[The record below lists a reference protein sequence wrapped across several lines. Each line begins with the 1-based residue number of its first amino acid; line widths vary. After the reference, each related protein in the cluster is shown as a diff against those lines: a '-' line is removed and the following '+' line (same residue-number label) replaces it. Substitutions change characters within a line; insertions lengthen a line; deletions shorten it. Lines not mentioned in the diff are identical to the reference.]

1 MFTGLENPQGRKT
14 TEIGQRAVNLNPMV
28 ITSNYKGVI
37 LTQPV
42 QVLNIMPDR
51 VIFQAPAPPLCF
63 TLKEKVYLYSR
74 TFREIVSARLLNIN
88 MVMGKLELADLTFTG
103 WPWNERQS
111 DRVQP
116 QDPII
121 VDMGHKKTQFQ
132 VTLDNLSVEGMSLL
146 ACTSKEKALLIDYDV
161 AVRLNF
167 QLPDEDA
174 RLCLKGKVIQ
184 ARQIGRMVI
193 IGVQLMANRVQE
205 KHLHHYVAARKAE
218 ILAELERTFLEIC
231 DEQPASPDLYH

>member
-1 MFTGLENPQGRKT
+1 MFTGLENPQARKT
-14 TEIGQRAVNLNPMV
+14 AEIGQHAVNLTPMV

-74 TFREIVSARLLNIN
+74 TCREIVSARLLNIN
-88 MVMGKLELADLTFTG
+88 TVVGKLELADLTFTG

-116 QDPII
+116 RDPII
-121 VDMGHKKTQFQ
+121 VGMGQKKAQFQ

-146 ACTSKEKALLIDYDV
+146 ACISKEKALLIDHDV
-161 AVRLNF
+161 AVRLTF

-174 RLCLKGKVIQ
+174 RLYLKGKAIQ

-193 IGVQLMANRVQE
+193 IGIQLMANRAQE
-205 KHLHHYVAARKAE
+205 KRIHRYVVARKAE
-218 ILAELERTFLEIC
+218 ILAELERIFLEIC
-231 DEQPASPDLYH
+231 EQSGSPNNYN